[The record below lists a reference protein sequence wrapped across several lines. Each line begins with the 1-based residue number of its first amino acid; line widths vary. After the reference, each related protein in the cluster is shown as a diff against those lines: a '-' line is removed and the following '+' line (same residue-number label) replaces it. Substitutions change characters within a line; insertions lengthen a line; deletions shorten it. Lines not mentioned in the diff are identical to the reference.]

1 MSKRSQQERRRRPEQ
16 HTPDSHDTSHGQ
28 EAHSEHTGRGGIR
41 RTCHL
46 DLSQPD
52 DVRPALKRLDEERV
66 GDTQHDAWSEQEKKK
81 KVITRKAETSV
92 DRFPKLRL

>member
-1 MSKRSQQERRRRPEQ
+1 MAL
-16 HTPDSHDTSHGQ
+16 HTDRKLTVNTH
-28 EAHSEHTGRGGIR
+28 AW

-66 GDTQHDAWSEQEKKK
+66 GDAQHDAWSEQQKKK
-81 KVITRKAETSV
+81 QVITRENETSV